1 MNVTLDIPTETMDR
15 LERRVDDSEF
25 ETIEDYLRFVVE
37 EVVTPRPEIESVD
50 DEDDRESEVRD
61 QLESLGYLE

>member
-1 MNVTLDIPTETMDR
+1 MKVTLDIPTETMER

-25 ETIEDYLRFVVE
+25 ETVEEYLGFVVQ
-37 EVVTPRPEIESVD
+37 EVVTPRPEIESID

-61 QLESLGYLE
+61 QLKSLGYLE